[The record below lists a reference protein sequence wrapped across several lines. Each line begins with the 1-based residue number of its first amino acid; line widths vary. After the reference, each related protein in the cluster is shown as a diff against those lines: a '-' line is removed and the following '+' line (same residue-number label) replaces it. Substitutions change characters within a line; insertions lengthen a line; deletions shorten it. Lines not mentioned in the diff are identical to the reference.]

1 VAKSEQE
8 ARTATGA
15 KPKIDPKPGPEP
27 KTEKEIRAK
36 AGTGTGTETP
46 VAQRIGSGK
55 RETSTQYRDASE
67 KRGALLIGRNPKIGE
82 ITQSTS
88 IMRITIGAGNGLG
101 LSEDSRGVQVVAG

>member
-8 ARTATGA
+8 ARTATWA

-27 KTEKEIRAK
+27 KTEKEIRD
-36 AGTGTGTETP
+36 
-46 VAQRIGSGK
+46 RDRDRGSGK
-55 RETSTQYRDASE
+55 RETRTQYRDAPE
-67 KRGALLIGRNPKIGE
+67 KRGALLIGRNPKMGE

-88 IMRITIGAGNGLG
+88 TMRITRGAGNGLG